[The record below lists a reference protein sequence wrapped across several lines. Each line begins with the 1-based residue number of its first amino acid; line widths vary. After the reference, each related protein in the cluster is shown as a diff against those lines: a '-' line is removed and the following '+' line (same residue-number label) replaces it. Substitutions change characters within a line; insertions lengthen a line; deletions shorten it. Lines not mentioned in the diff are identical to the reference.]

1 MEAAMSEVTVSPEFQ
16 IVIPRSLREAMDI
29 HQGQVVPLLAD
40 IALSAAKIGSEWN
53 SQEQRIRR

>member
-1 MEAAMSEVTVSPEFQ
+1 MSEVTVSPEFQ